1 MAIDEQRLLRE
12 HYEILS
18 DIKAIKE
25 DIKAGKA
32 TNQQLVAKLEELEK
46 RAMQNDVEHLQF
58 VQHKDLTE
66 MKDIL
71 RMLKEG
77 TIVMT
82 PSQAKDSGQNWFSI
96 LMRNPQHLMWLM
108 LGLII
113 VIMVVM
119 GYSFAEISQVLDR
132 IGG

>member
-1 MAIDEQRLLRE
+1 MTIDEQRLLRE

-18 DIKAIKE
+18 DIKGIKQ
-25 DIKAGKA
+25 DIKDGKT
-32 TNQQLVAKLEELEK
+32 TNEKLIEKLEELEK

-82 PSQAKDSGQNWFSI
+82 PKQAKDSGQNWFSI
-96 LMRNPQHLMWLM
+96 LMRNPQHLMWVM
-108 LGLII
+108 LGFIV
-113 VIMVVM
+113 VIMVIM
-119 GYSFAEISQVLDR
+119 GYNFAEISQVLER
-132 IGG
+132 IK

>member
-18 DIKAIKE
+18 DIKAIKQ
-25 DIKAGKA
+25 DIKDGKT
-32 TNQQLVAKLEELEK
+32 TNEKLIEKLEELEK

-71 RMLKEG
+71 RRLKEG
-77 TIVMT
+77 TVVMT
-82 PSQAKDSGQNWFSI
+82 PSQAKDSGQSWFSI
-96 LMRNPQHLMWLM
+96 LMKNPQHLMWLM
-108 LGLII
+108 LGFII
-113 VIMVVM
+113 VIMVIQ
-119 GYSFAEISQVLDR
+119 GYNYSEISQVLER
-132 IGG
+132 IK

>member
-1 MAIDEQRLLRE
+1 MAFDEQRLLRE

-18 DIKAIKE
+18 DIKVIKQ
-25 DIKAGKA
+25 DIKDGKT
-32 TNQQLVAKLEELEK
+32 TNEKLIEKLEELEK

-71 RMLKEG
+71 RRLKEG

-82 PSQAKDSGQNWFSI
+82 PSQAKDSGQSWFSI

-108 LGLII
+108 LGFII
-113 VIMVVM
+113 VIMVIQ
-119 GYSFAEISQVLDR
+119 GYNYSEISQVLER
-132 IGG
+132 IK

>member
-18 DIKAIKE
+18 DIKAIKQ
-25 DIKAGKA
+25 DIKDGKT
-32 TNQQLVAKLEELEK
+32 TNEKLIEKLEELEK

-71 RMLKEG
+71 RRLKEG

-96 LMRNPQHLMWLM
+96 LMRDPQHLMWLL
-108 LGLII
+108 LGIVLISMI
-113 VIMVVM
+113 IN
-119 GYSFAEISQVLDR
+119 GYSYAEISQVLER
-132 IGG
+132 M

>member
-25 DIKAGKA
+25 DIKDGKT
-32 TNQQLVAKLEELEK
+32 TNEKLIEKLEELEK
-46 RAMQNDVEHLQF
+46 RAMQNDAEHLQF

-71 RMLKEG
+71 RRLKDG

-96 LMRNPQHLMWLM
+96 LMKNPQHLMWVI
-108 LGLII
+108 LGVVII
-113 VIMVVM
+113 SMIIM
-119 GYSFAEISQVLDR
+119 GYSYSEISQVLER
-132 IGG
+132 IK

>member
-1 MAIDEQRLLRE
+1 MTIDEQRLLRE

-25 DIKAGKA
+25 DIKTGKT
-32 TNQQLVAKLEELEK
+32 TNEKLIKKLEELEK
-46 RAMQNDVEHLQF
+46 RAMQNDAEHLQF

-71 RMLKEG
+71 RRLKEG

-82 PSQAKDSGQNWFSI
+82 PSQAKDSGQSWFSI
-96 LMRNPQHLMWLM
+96 LMKNPQHLMWLM
-108 LGLII
+108 LGFII
-113 VIMVVM
+113 VIMVIQ
-119 GYSFAEISQVLDR
+119 GYNYAEISQVLER
-132 IGG
+132 M

>member
-18 DIKAIKE
+18 DIRAIKQ
-25 DIKAGKA
+25 DVADGKA
-32 TNQQLVAKLEELEK
+32 TNRELVIKLEELEK
-46 RAMQNDVEHLQF
+46 RAMQNDVEHQAF

-82 PSQAKDSGQNWFSI
+82 PKQAKDSGQNWFSI
-96 LMRNPQHLMWLM
+96 LMKSPQHLMWVI

-113 VIMVVM
+113 VIMIVM
-119 GYSFAEISQVLDR
+119 GYSFAEISQVLDKLK
-132 IGG
+132 